1 MASYQVVC
9 ITKPNADSTYEH
21 ITQIGYDDDGTV
33 YLIPASTVI
42 KRIEAN
48 DKEFYVKAAGETVYL
63 IVYERDDK
71 KFIKTKPD
79 DTKKDNLL
87 KLRQCNPAK

>member
-9 ITKPNADSTYEH
+9 ITKPDVDSSHEH
-21 ITQIGYDDDGTV
+21 ITQIGYKGTDGLV
-33 YLIPASTVI
+33 YLISVKTAI
-42 KRIEAN
+42 ERIEKN
-48 DKEFYVKAAGETVYL
+48 SKEFYVSAANETVYV
-63 IVYERDDK
+63 IVYERDNK

-87 KLRQCNPAK
+87 KLRQCNK